1 MSGVTVVVLFF
12 LALVVLML
20 LGVPVAFSLGI
31 ASAGYMLASGTAFS
45 MIVQRMVAG
54 ANSFTMLAIPFFF
67 MAGELMNI
75 SGVTDKIITLSK
87 VLVGHLKGGLAQVNI
102 VASVFFAG
110 VSGSATADTAALGS
124 SLIPAMVKEGYD
136 LDFSAAI
143 TVASSCVGPIIP
155 PSITLVLYGI
165 LSGTDVGR
173 LLIAGIVPGMV
184 IAGAQMVYTHFYS
197 IKMDYPSYPK
207 ASAKERRHA
216 LVDGFSALMMPIII
230 IGGTMSGI
238 FTPTESAAIAVL
250 YGIVIGFF
258 VYRNIKPVQFF
269 KSLQT
274 VGVNSMENMFIL
286 AAASCFSWVL
296 TMSKAPDLIV
306 KLMLG
311 VTDNKYILM
320 LMILAVLIFIGFF
333 MQASQALVVLTPILM
348 PVIKAIGI
356 DPVHFGL
363 IMVVTLTFGG
373 CTPPVGS
380 MLFVVNSLTQMGFAR
395 LSRAMLP
402 LYIPLIFA
410 ILLIAFV
417 PQLSLFLP
425 DLMMN

>member
-1 MSGVTVVVLFF
+1 MIVGIFF
-12 LALVVLML
+12 LVLVVMML
-20 LGVPVAFSLGI
+20 FGVPVAYSLGI
-31 ASAGYMLASGTAFS
+31 ASAGYMLATGTSLA
-45 MIVQRMVAG
+45 MIVQRMVNG

-75 SGVTDKIITLSK
+75 SGVTEKIIELAK
-87 VLVGHLKGGLAQVNI
+87 ALVGHMKGGLAQVNI

-124 SLIPAMVKEGYD
+124 SLIPAMVREGYD

-165 LSGTDVGR
+165 LTGTDVGR
-173 LLIAGIVPGMV
+173 LLIAGVVPGLIV
-184 IAGAQMVYTHFYS
+184 AGTQMLYTHFHAV
-197 IKMDYPSYPK
+197 KMKYPSYPK
-207 ASAKERRHA
+207 ATPKQMGRAVTK
-216 LVDGFSALMMPIII
+216 GFSALMMPIII
-230 IGGTMSGI
+230 IGGTMTGI

-258 VYRNIKPVQFF
+258 VYRNIKLSTFF
-269 KSLQT
+269 KSLKK
-274 VGVNSMENMFIL
+274 VGVNSMNNMLIL

-296 TMSKAPDLIV
+296 TMSKAPDMLV
-306 KLMLG
+306 NVMLG
-311 VTDNKYILM
+311 ISSNKTVLTLLILF
-320 LMILAVLIFIGFF
+320 LLILIGFF
-333 MQASQALVVLTPILM
+333 MQASQALVVLAPILL
-348 PVIKAIGI
+348 PVARAIGI

-380 MLFVVNSLTQMGFAR
+380 MLFVVNSITKMGFAR
-395 LSRAMLP
+395 LTKAMMPLYLP
-402 LYIPLIFA
+402 LIIS
-410 ILLIAFV
+410 ILLITFV

-425 DLMMN
+425 NLVMR

>member
-1 MSGVTVVVLFF
+1 MLLGIFF
-12 LALVVLML
+12 LALVVMML

-31 ASAGYMLASGTAFS
+31 ASAGYMAATGTSLA
-45 MIVQRMVAG
+45 MVVQRMVNG
-54 ANSFTMLAIPFFF
+54 ANSFAMLAIPFFF

-75 SGVTDKIITLSK
+75 SGVTDKIIKLAK
-87 VLVGHLKGGLAQVNI
+87 VLVGHMKGGLAQVNI

-124 SLIPAMVKEGYD
+124 ALIPAMVKEGYD

-165 LSGTDVGR
+165 LTRTDVGH
-173 LLIAGIVPGMV
+173 LLIAGIVPGLV
-184 IAGAQMVYTHFYS
+184 VAVTQMIYTHFHAV
-197 IKMDYPSYPK
+197 KMDYPSFPR
-207 ASAKERRHA
+207 ATFKEMRHA
-216 LVDGFSALMMPIII
+216 VTHGLSALMMPIII
-230 IGGTMSGI
+230 IGGTMSGV

-250 YGIVIGFF
+250 YGVIIGFF
-258 VYRNIKPVQFF
+258 VYKNVTLSTFF
-269 KSLQT
+269 KSLKK
-274 VGVNSMENMFIL
+274 VGVSSMNNMLIL

-296 TMSKAPDLIV
+296 TMSKAPALLV

-311 VTDNKYILM
+311 ISNNKTVLT
-320 LMILAVLIFIGFF
+320 LLILALLIVIGFF
-333 MQASQALVVLTPILM
+333 MQASQALVVLAPILL
-348 PVIKAIGI
+348 PVAKAIGI

-380 MLFVVNSLTQMGFAR
+380 MLFVVNSITKMGFAR
-395 LSRAMLP
+395 LTKAMLP
-402 LYIPLIFA
+402 LYLPLIIA
-410 ILLIAFV
+410 IMLITFV

-425 DLMMN
+425 NLMIH

>member
-1 MSGVTVVVLFF
+1 MLVGLFF
-12 LALVVLML
+12 LALIALML
-20 LGVPVAFSLGI
+20 LGVPVAYSLGI
-31 ASAGYMLASGTAFS
+31 ASAGYMLATHTSLA
-45 MIVQRMVAG
+45 MVAQRMVSG

-75 SGVTDKIITLSK
+75 SGVTDKIIQMSK
-87 VLVGHLKGGLAQVNI
+87 ALVGHLKGGLAQVNI

-165 LSGTDVGR
+165 ISRTDVAH
-173 LLIAGIVPGMV
+173 LLIAGIVPGIV
-184 IAGAQMVYTHFYS
+184 VAGFQMIYTHFYS
-197 IKMDYPSYPK
+197 VKMDYPSYPK
-207 ASAKERRHA
+207 ATPKEMGSAMVH
-216 LVDGFSALMMPIII
+216 GFSALMMPIII

-238 FTPTESAAIAVL
+238 FTPTESAAVAVL
-250 YGIVIGFF
+250 YGIIIGFF
-258 VYRNIKPVQFF
+258 VYRNIKPKQFYE
-269 KSLQT
+269 SLKR
-274 VGVNSMENMFIL
+274 VGVASMNNTFIL

-296 TMSKAPDLIV
+296 TMSKAPD
-306 KLMLG
+306 KLVAFMLSI
-311 VTDNKYILM
+311 TDNKTILT
-320 LMILAVLIFIGFF
+320 LLILGILIFIGFF
-333 MQASQALVVLTPILM
+333 MQASQALVVLTPILL
-348 PVIKAIGI
+348 PVAEAIGI

-363 IMVVTLTFGG
+363 ILVVALTFGG

-380 MLFVVNSLTQMGFAR
+380 MLFVVNSVTKMGFAR
-395 LSRAMLP
+395 LTKAMIP
-402 LYIPLIFA
+402 LYIPLILA
-410 ILLIAFV
+410 ILLITFV

-425 DLMMN
+425 NLLLG

>member
-1 MSGVTVVVLFF
+1 MIVLVFF
-12 LALVVLML
+12 IALIVLMM
-20 LGVPVAFSLGI
+20 LGVPIAFSLGI
-31 ASAGYMLASGTAFS
+31 ASAGYMLATDTSLA
-45 MIVQRMVAG
+45 MIAQRMVNG
-54 ANSFTMLAIPFFF
+54 TNSFTMLAIPFFF

-75 SGVTDKIITLSK
+75 SGVTEKIINMARA
-87 VLVGHLKGGLAQVNI
+87 LVGHFKGGLAQVNI

-155 PSITLVLYGI
+155 PSITLVLYGV

-173 LLIAGIVPGMV
+173 LLIAGIVPGLV
-184 IAGAQMVYTHFYS
+184 IAGTQMIYTHFYS
-197 IKMDYPSYPK
+197 VKMDYPSYPK
-207 ASAKERRHA
+207 ATPREMGKAVTS
-216 LVDGFSALMMPIII
+216 GFSALMMPIII
-230 IGGTMSGI
+230 IGGTMTGV

-250 YGIVIGFF
+250 YGIIIGFF
-258 VYRNIKPVQFF
+258 VYRNISVKQFYD
-269 KSLQT
+269 SLKR
-274 VGVNSMENMFIL
+274 VGVNSMNNMFIL

-296 TMSKAPDLIV
+296 TMSKAPDALV
-306 KLMLG
+306 EVMLG
-311 VTDNKYILM
+311 ISTNKYVL
-320 LMILAVLIFIGFF
+320 LVLILVLLIIIGFF

-348 PVIKAIGI
+348 PVVEAIGV

-380 MLFVVNSLTQMGFAR
+380 MLFVVNSITKMGFAR
-395 LSRAMLP
+395 LTRAMLP
-402 LYIPLIFA
+402 LYIPLIAA
-410 ILLIAFV
+410 ILLITFI

-425 DLMMN
+425 NLVFGA

>member
-1 MSGVTVVVLFF
+1 MIVGIFF
-12 LALVVLML
+12 LVLVVMML
-20 LGVPVAFSLGI
+20 FGVPVAYSLGI
-31 ASAGYMLASGTAFS
+31 ASAGYMLATGTSLA
-45 MIVQRMVAG
+45 MIVQRMVNG

-75 SGVTDKIITLSK
+75 SGVTEKIIELAK
-87 VLVGHLKGGLAQVNI
+87 ALVGHMKGGLAQVNI

-124 SLIPAMVKEGYD
+124 SLIPAMVREGYD

-165 LSGTDVGR
+165 LTGTDVGR
-173 LLIAGIVPGMV
+173 LLIAGVVPGLIV
-184 IAGAQMVYTHFYS
+184 AGSQMVYTHFHAV
-197 IKMDYPSYPK
+197 KMNYPSYPK
-207 ASAKERRHA
+207 ATPKQMGRAVTK
-216 LVDGFSALMMPIII
+216 GFGALMMPIII
-230 IGGTMSGI
+230 IGGTMTGI

-258 VYRNIKPVQFF
+258 VYRNIKLSAFF
-269 KSLQT
+269 ESLKK
-274 VGVNSMENMFIL
+274 VGVNSMNNMLIL

-296 TMSKAPDLIV
+296 TMSKAPDMLV
-306 KLMLG
+306 NVMLG
-311 VTDNKYILM
+311 ISSNKTVLTLLILF
-320 LMILAVLIFIGFF
+320 LLILIGFF
-333 MQASQALVVLTPILM
+333 MQASQALVVLAPILL
-348 PVIKAIGI
+348 PVARAIGI

-380 MLFVVNSLTQMGFAR
+380 MLFVVNSITKMGFAR
-395 LSRAMLP
+395 LTRAMMPLYLP
-402 LYIPLIFA
+402 LIIS
-410 ILLIAFV
+410 ILLITFV

-425 DLMMN
+425 NLVMR

>member
-1 MSGVTVVVLFF
+1 MIVGIFF
-12 LALVVLML
+12 LTLIVLML
-20 LGVPVAFSLGI
+20 LGVPVAYALGI
-31 ASAGYMLASGTAFS
+31 SSAGYMLATGTSLA
-45 MIVQRMVAG
+45 MIAQRMVNG

-75 SGVTDKIITLSK
+75 SGVTDKIIIMAK
-87 VLVGHLKGGLAQVNI
+87 ALVGHMKGGLAQVNI

-165 LSGTDVGR
+165 LSGTDVAR
-173 LLIAGIVPGMV
+173 LLIAGIVPGLV
-184 IAGAQMVYTHFYS
+184 VAGTQMIYTHFYS

-207 ASAKERRHA
+207 ATPKEMGKA
-216 LVDGFSALMMPIII
+216 LTSGFSALMMPIII
-230 IGGTMSGI
+230 IGGTMTGV

-250 YGIVIGFF
+250 YGIIIGFF
-258 VYRNIKPVQFF
+258 LYRNIKIKQFYE
-269 KSLQT
+269 SLKK
-274 VGVNSMENMFIL
+274 VGVASMNNMFIL

-296 TMSKAPDLIV
+296 TMSKAPDMLV
-306 KLMLG
+306 EVMLG
-311 VTDNKYILM
+311 ISTNKYVLICLILV
-320 LMILAVLIFIGFF
+320 LLIFIGFF

-348 PVIKAIGI
+348 PVIEAIGV

-380 MLFVVNSLTQMGFAR
+380 MLFVVNSITRMGFAR
-395 LSRAMLP
+395 LTKAMLP
-402 LYIPLIFA
+402 LYIPLILA
-410 ILLIAFV
+410 IVIITFI
-417 PQLSLFLP
+417 PQVSLFLP
-425 DLMMN
+425 NLIFG